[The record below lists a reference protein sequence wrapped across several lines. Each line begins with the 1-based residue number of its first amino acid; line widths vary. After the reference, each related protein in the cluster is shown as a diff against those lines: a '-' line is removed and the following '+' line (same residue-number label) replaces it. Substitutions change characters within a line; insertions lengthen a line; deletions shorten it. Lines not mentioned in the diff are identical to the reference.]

1 MFEFIY
7 LPFLSEFLTD
17 ERKDRNYEPRSIFE
31 SWRAIGLTNVNKP
44 EKRKDGSNGKQTPFK
59 NATRGGQPAIVIQLK
74 LEKVY
79 ELLKIKKP
87 KGGLADLCPDDD
99 NDST

>member
-1 MFEFIY
+1 MIINLYRFDQTNFKKFKSLLGDQLPRNILFIIT
-7 LPFLSEFLTD
+7 S
-17 ERKDRNYEPRSIFE
+17 
-31 SWRAIGLTNVNKP
+31 
-44 EKRKDGSNGKQTPFK
+44 GKQTPFK